1 MKKIINK
8 TDHPVGEMFDGFMAA
23 YRKYYEPVPGMTAF
37 TYKNRRKG
45 KVSLVIGGGSGHEP
59 MFSGFV
65 GRGLADAAVCG
76 NIFASPNPGSIFE
89 TAKAVDEG
97 KGVLFVY
104 GCYAGDNMNFDM
116 GEEMCEFEDIRTAHV
131 RVWDDL
137 ASAPKERTQS
147 RRGIAGD
154 VFVIKI
160 AGAACDAGLD
170 LHEVVRITEKARDRL
185 NSVGL
190 AISAGTCPGADAPM
204 FELGEDE
211 IEYGMGIHGEPGIE
225 RAKMQP
231 ADVLTERMYEE
242 LKKEMELREGQ
253 EIAVLINGLGSTTL
267 FELYTAYYNLEKLL
281 KKDGILV
288 YDADVNSYCT
298 SQDMGGFSIS
308 FLKLDE
314 ELKKYLDAPC
324 ASPYYAKGVMTDES

>member
-8 TDHPVGEMFDGFMAA
+8 TDNLVGEMFEGFMTA
-23 YRKYYEPVPGMTAF
+23 YQKYYEPIPGMTAF
-37 TYKNRRKG
+37 KCKNRRKG
-45 KVSLVIGGGSGHEP
+45 KVALVIGGGSGHEP

-76 NIFASPNPGSIFE
+76 NVFASPNPNSIYE

-97 KGVLFVY
+97 KGVLFAY

-116 GEEMCEFEDIRTAHV
+116 GEELCGFDGIRTAHV
-131 RVWDDL
+131 RIWDDL
-137 ASAPKERTQS
+137 ASAPKERTES

-160 AGAACDAGLD
+160 AGAACDAGFD
-170 LHEVVRITEKARDRL
+170 LEEVVRITEKARDNL

-190 AISAGTCPGADAPM
+190 AISPGVSPGADRPM

-225 RAKMQP
+225 RTKMQP
-231 ADVLTERMYEE
+231 ADVLVARMYQE
-242 LKKEMELREGQ
+242 LKKEMGLREGQ

-267 FELYTAYYNLEKLL
+267 FELYTAYYDLEKLL
-281 KKDGILV
+281 KKDGIHV
-288 YDADVNSYCT
+288 YDADINSYCT

-308 FLKLDE
+308 FMKLDE
-314 ELKKYLDAPC
+314 ELKKYLDHPC
-324 ASPYYAKGVMTDES
+324 ASPYYSKGVMTDED